1 MTSVQSD
8 APGPLFSQGIGARI
22 LEKDMAI
29 LDMPE
34 RDLIGAWEACV
45 RASIPAKVAVE
56 DEVAKSI
63 REHVS
68 DPDHY
73 LSY

>member
-1 MTSVQSD
+1 
-8 APGPLFSQGIGARI
+8 
-22 LEKDMAI
+22 MAI